1 MSEELRRGKQRCRSY
16 EVTSQLMSES
26 LCGFFPWIFFPSKT
40 NPPKYMEI
48 TSCELF
54 QIQSLGLACVS
65 WLRSSK
71 AFLDR
76 VLLPLKIPLT
86 SLKDS
91 FYKHIKK
98 IKSSAKIYALQL
110 GCEGQQ
116 QTQIDHDKYLKIMC
130 LARYCYSKYTR
141 NPNNSIAKKKKK
153 KLNFYKHPK
162 DQNAHFLKEEIQ
174 MTNRYVAMI
183 PSISGHQI

>member
-1 MSEELRRGKQRCRSY
+1 MVPVSHERGTPKRQTEMQIVWGNKPAYVRIT
-16 EVTSQLMSES
+16 VW
-26 LCGFFPWIFFPSKT
+26 FFPWIFFPSKT

-141 NPNNSIAKKKKK
+141 NPNNSIAKKK
-153 KLNFYKHPK
+153 NSTFT
-162 DQNAHFLKEEIQ
+162 NIQ
-174 MTNRYVAMI
+174 KIKMH
-183 PSISGHQI
+183 IS

>member
-1 MSEELRRGKQRCRSY
+1 MACWQPGLKAQERQKPNKASLSNCLSSTVQWQCPSCLLPMRKELGRGKQRCGSE

-26 LCGFFPWIFFPSKT
+26 LCGFSLGFFFFFSSKT
-40 NPPKYMEI
+40 NPPKHMEI

-86 SLKDS
+86 PLKDS

-110 GCEGQQ
+110 GCEGQK
-116 QTQIDHDKYLKIMC
+116 QT
-130 LARYCYSKYTR
+130 
-141 NPNNSIAKKKKK
+141 
-153 KLNFYKHPK
+153 
-162 DQNAHFLKEEIQ
+162 
-174 MTNRYVAMI
+174 
-183 PSISGHQI
+183 